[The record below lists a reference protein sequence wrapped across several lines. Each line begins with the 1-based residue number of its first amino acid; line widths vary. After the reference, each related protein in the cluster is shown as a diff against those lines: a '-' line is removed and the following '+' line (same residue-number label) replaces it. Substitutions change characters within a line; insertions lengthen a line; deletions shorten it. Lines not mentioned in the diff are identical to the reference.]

1 MKRCPQC
8 EFIYED
14 YQTLCDMDGRELVYH
29 SAPVA
34 FEGSSTQP
42 LIHIQENPWAAES
55 LSVSGVVA
63 PETPSQTRPA
73 AKFEKRSRRRVE
85 WWKRFWL
92 TAAAVMLGVLVF
104 LVYHSA
110 TLQNI
115 TNPEDQKSKLEAPS
129 AESTPAT
136 PAVTSAPATVN
147 PSSEAIAQDASESAA
162 ANVSEE
168 VVTNDAKSANMNPP
182 SGRVRNVK
190 APSASPAPSHSPS
203 RELAANKPQPE
214 NINPPKE
221 PVAKR
226 EVTVAPKDPGVTKR
240 ETPVAQ
246 NQPKAKPE
254 DPKAKKESKVGSF
267 FKKAGRI
274 IKKPFEP

>member
-29 SAPVA
+29 SGPVA
-34 FEGSSTQP
+34 VEGSSTQP
-42 LIHIQENPWAAES
+42 LIHLQENPWAAES
-55 LSVSGVVA
+55 LSVSRVVA
-63 PETPSQTRPA
+63 HQPPPETRPT

-92 TAAAVMLGVLVF
+92 TAASVMLGVLVF
-104 LVYHSA
+104 LVYHA
-110 TLQNI
+110 TTQQNI
-115 TNPEDQKSKLEAPS
+115 SNPEDQTTKLEAPS
-129 AESTPAT
+129 AVSTPPT
-136 PAVTSAPATVN
+136 PAATSAPATVN
-147 PSSEAIAQDASESAA
+147 PSSEAIAQDASEAAA
-162 ANVSEE
+162 ANVGDE
-168 VVTNDAKSANMNPP
+168 VAANDAKSANMNPP

-190 APSASPAPSHSPS
+190 VPSASAAPSHSPS
-203 RELAANKPQPE
+203 RDLAANRPQPE
-214 NINPPKE
+214 SISPPKE
-221 PVAKR
+221 PVAR
-226 EVTVAPKDPGVTKR
+226 HENTVAPKDPGVSKR

-246 NQPKAKPE
+246 NQPKVKPE

-274 IKKPFEP
+274 LKKPF

>member
-29 SAPVA
+29 SGPVA
-34 FEGSSTQP
+34 FEGSPTQP

-63 PETPSQTRPA
+63 HETPSQTRPA
-73 AKFEKRSRRRVE
+73 AKFEKRSRRRAE
-85 WWKRFWL
+85 WWKRFSL

-104 LVYHSA
+104 LVYHAA
-110 TLQNI
+110 TRQNI
-115 TNPEDQKSKLEAPS
+115 SNPEDQNTKLEAPS
-129 AESTPAT
+129 AESAPAT
-136 PAVTSAPATVN
+136 PAATRAPATVN

-162 ANVSEE
+162 ANVSDE
-168 VVTNDAKSANMNPP
+168 VAENDANRANMNPP

-190 APSASPAPSHSPS
+190 VPSASPAPSHSPD
-203 RELAANKPQPE
+203 RELAANKPQPG
-214 NINPPKE
+214 NVNPPRE
-221 PVAKR
+221 PVSKR
-226 EVTVAPKDPGVTKR
+226 EVTVAPKDPGVSKR

-246 NQPKAKPE
+246 NQPRIKPE
-254 DPKAKKESKVGSF
+254 DPKAKKDSKVSSF

-274 IKKPFEP
+274 LKKPF